1 MRLPILPLL
10 IFAFVPAV
18 GQDIN
23 VEYDKNRDFSKY
35 KTFTIGS
42 GEIITPKDRR
52 KGNEA
57 SLHEWVKAAIAKEL
71 TEKGLQQVDSAGD
84 LLATYLIGTQQR
96 SDFSQL
102 GPLGTSPDNSSQTWS
117 RDYTMGSLII
127 DLNDRS
133 NNLVWR
139 INATTGAAAM
149 DINVLIE
156 QVVSAGFKKFSLK
169 PKKVKKTKEK
179 KK

>member
-1 MRLPILPLL
+1 MRLPILIILV
-10 IFAFVPAV
+10 FACVPAI

-23 VEYDKNRDFSKY
+23 VEYDKNRDFSRY
-35 KTFTIGS
+35 KTFTLGS
-42 GEIITPKDRR
+42 GEIITPKDRQR
-52 KGNEA
+52 GNEA
-57 SLHEWVKAAIAKEL
+57 ALHEWVKGAIAKEL

-96 SDFSQL
+96 SDFGKL

-127 DLNDRS
+127 DLNDKN

-139 INATTGAAAM
+139 INATTAAAAM

-179 KK
+179 K